1 VSAVIAE
8 RLLQIDGQ
16 MGRENGFVRL
26 YAPVPERDGREWK
39 CELHISWPG
48 FEMHRS
54 IFGIDSYQAL
64 LLAMRHVTAQ
74 IEMSDAF
81 KANRLHEF
89 DSETPLSDLKF
100 SFGFDLHE
108 GKPQ

>member
-1 VSAVIAE
+1 MTAVIAE
-8 RLLQIDGQ
+8 RLLQLNSQ
-16 MGRENGFVRL
+16 SGREDGFVRV

-39 CELHISWPG
+39 CDLHVSWPG
-48 FEMHRS
+48 YERRQA

-64 LLAMRHVTAQ
+64 VLGLRHVVAL
-74 IEMSDAF
+74 IEISDAF
-81 KANRLHEF
+81 KTNRLFEF

-100 SFGFDLHE
+100 SFGFDRHE